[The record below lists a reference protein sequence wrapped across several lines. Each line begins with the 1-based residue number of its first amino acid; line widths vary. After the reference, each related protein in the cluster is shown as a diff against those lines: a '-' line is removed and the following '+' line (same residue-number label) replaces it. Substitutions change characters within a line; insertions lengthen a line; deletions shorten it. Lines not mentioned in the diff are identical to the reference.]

1 MLATKFLNESKNDQ
15 NVTSSGPLID
25 QPVELA
31 VLVSYDAATSPEV
44 WLVQRGPIDAQAPC
58 WKTPIGP

>member
-15 NVTSSGPLID
+15 NVTSSGPLD

-44 WLVQRGPIDAQAPC
+44 WLVQRATTLLEWRQA
-58 WKTPIGP
+58 